1 MSFGQDNA
9 GATLSHVTRRV
20 TGEVLTETCAFDEK
34 SEKNEKKYV
43 PLKEPVIVFLPSGS
57 VILLSEEE
65 AERRGLMDEPDIIGI
80 AEVNDTKSA
89 AGKWK
94 FAMSDKQRQAAWL
107 IMEKAVIRLCTSRGG
122 YPLDAT
128 KAKFSED
135 SIFYESPATKK
146 KEMAA

>member
-1 MSFGQDNA
+1 MFGQDDA
-9 GATLSHVTRRV
+9 GATLSFVTRRV
-20 TGEVLTETCAFDEK
+20 TGEVLTEVTKFEEL
-34 SEKNEKKYV
+34 SEKNEKKLV
-43 PLKEPVIVFLPSGS
+43 PIKDPVIIFLPSGS

-65 AERRGLMDEPDIIGI
+65 AAKRGLMDEPEILNI
-80 AEVNDTKSA
+80 AQVNDTKTA

-107 IMEKAVIRLCTSRGG
+107 ILEKAVIRGCTSRGG

-135 SIFYESPATKK
+135 SIYFDAPKAAK
-146 KEMAA
+146 KESVQ